1 MIQKVINFIFSWLAA
16 RKWSLLDWKTQLV
29 SQNQWVRR
37 ILTGLRMSLTSK
49 NDVEGA
55 CNTTRREK
63 MPKMH
68 VPLIHKSCTQSISM
82 ICWSSIMIKIMNE
95 EKRTISQKS
104 MSKSQTWSTCA
115 VFSPNWRRTIRYS
128 MKVYPSRISNTSV
141 AIRESSKK
149 VKIFASTRKFH
160 QRTLTCSKFSL
171 IQHLMIVYEQI
182 VSLWIP
188 ICRLANLASF

>member
-68 VPLIHKSCTQSISM
+68 VPLIHKS
-82 ICWSSIMIKIMNE
+82 
-95 EKRTISQKS
+95 
-104 MSKSQTWSTCA
+104 
-115 VFSPNWRRTIRYS
+115 S